1 MNEHPFHLHPFVQI
15 IDEADRMIDSMHQAW
30 LSQVVKAT
38 YSTGSEPEAWSIF
51 SRSEPAC
58 ITAARLIWPLFL
70 LTCCYL

>member
-1 MNEHPFHLHPFVQI
+1 MCKLILHLHHVMQI

-38 YSTGSEPEAWSIF
+38 YSGESGQEGSSIF

-58 ITAARLIWPLFL
+58 ITAARLI
-70 LTCCYL
+70 

>member
-1 MNEHPFHLHPFVQI
+1 MLRTVIYELPFHLHPVMQI

-38 YSTGSEPEAWSIF
+38 YSTGSESEAWSIF

-58 ITAARLIWPLFL
+58 ITAAR
-70 LTCCYL
+70 